1 MWFDD
6 APDKRVG
13 RDRMEEILATKAQTV
28 AVSCPFCMTMATD
41 GLAARDADVEVK
53 DIAELLNQ
61 ATEEHV
67 TN

>member
-13 RDRMEEILATKAQTV
+13 RDRMEEIVATKAQTV
-28 AVSCPFCMTMATD
+28 AVSCPFYMTMATD
-41 GLAARDADVEVK
+41 GLAAQDADVVVK

-61 ATEEHV
+61 DTEEHV